1 LTNKSQSK
9 SDYLT
14 TCKKLISDLKK
25 SKLNKVVLSKL
36 KIVPLK
42 DSPEKIFGKLNEKYT
57 NTFNYL
63 ISIEGLGCWIGAS
76 PELLFNLDNNQFNS
90 VSLAGTKSDVSIP
103 WGEKELEEQQI
114 VTDFIH
120 KQLLENCT
128 KITVDGPNTLNAG
141 TFYHLQT
148 KFSAQTK
155 FENWQN
161 LVNNLHPTPATC
173 GLPQQLAK
181 DHIVS
186 IEPHN
191 REFYTG
197 FLGPVNSSK
206 MSLFV
211 NLRCM
216 QIVNENA
223 ILYLGGGITAQSNS
237 NDEWDETEKKSE
249 TLLKVISK

>member
-1 LTNKSQSK
+1 MKSK
-9 SDYLT
+9 SKSEYLKI
-14 TCKKLISDLKK
+14 CEKLISDLKK
-25 SKLNKVVLSKL
+25 SKLDKVVLSKL
-36 KIVPLK
+36 KIIPFK
-42 DSPEKIFGKLNEKYT
+42 DSPEKVFEKLNQKYT
-57 NTFNYL
+57 STFNYL
-63 ISIEGLGCWIGAS
+63 ISIEGVGCWMGAT
-76 PELLFNLDNNQFNS
+76 PELLFNLNNNQFNS
-90 VSLAGTKSDVSIP
+90 VSLAGTKTDISQQ
-103 WGEKELEEQQI
+103 WGNKELEEQQI

-120 KQLLENCT
+120 QQLKESCT
-128 KITVDGPNTLNAG
+128 DIAVDGPNTMNAG

-148 KFSAQTK
+148 KFTAQTK

-161 LVNNLHPTPATC
+161 LINNLHPTPATC

-216 QIVNENA
+216 QILNENA